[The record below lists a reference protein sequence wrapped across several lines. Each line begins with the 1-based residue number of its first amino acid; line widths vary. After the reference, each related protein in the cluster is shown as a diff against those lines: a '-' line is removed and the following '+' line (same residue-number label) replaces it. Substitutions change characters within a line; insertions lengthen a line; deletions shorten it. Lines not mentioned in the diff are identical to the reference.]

1 MESAI
6 AIVQTPT
13 EEFHRRSGF
22 KDIKNI
28 KQSEKPAFLRYCRKH
43 TSSLPSDCK
52 PWKISDIT
60 LLSHGRFAIVDTAN
74 TRLKIFTPDF
84 VHVTSKII
92 SDDSHSLTGL
102 QEDKIFVMDNTLVS
116 YYLFSEGRLSLEERF
131 ELTGMHYD
139 ILSDGNVLFL
149 IKLTTLDVRND
160 QFETLKTIDF
170 KPTLGY
176 TPDTLRF
183 DKNENI
189 IFFNC
194 DTFSIVSWDKFQ
206 AEKWRINDVDSC
218 ISIHNYG
225 LGWILVG
232 FEDVMFVDLRGRT
245 SVQFIGDPEIEDYR
259 CSVIDCERNKLFL
272 SDKRNVYEYD
282 LEVQNVMK

>member
-13 EEFHRRSGF
+13 EEFHRRSGL
-22 KDIKNI
+22 KDIRNPKH
-28 KQSEKPAFLRYCRKH
+28 SEKLTFLRYFRKY

-52 PWKISDIT
+52 PWKIADMT
-60 LLSHGRFAIVDTAN
+60 LISNGRFAIMDTAN

-84 VHVTSKII
+84 VHVTSKIL
-92 SDDSHSLTGL
+92 SDDSHSLTSL
-102 QEDKIFVMDNTLVS
+102 QGDKIFVMDNTLVS
-116 YYLFSEGRLSLEERF
+116 YYLFSKGKLSLEEKF

-139 ILSDGNVLFL
+139 IFSDGNVLFL
-149 IKLTTLDVRND
+149 IKLTTFVVKND
-160 QFETLKTIDF
+160 KFETLKTIDF

-176 TPDTLRF
+176 TPDTLMF

-194 DTFSIVSWDKFQ
+194 DTCSIVSWDKFQ
-206 AEKWRINDVDSC
+206 AEKWRLNDVDSC
-218 ISIHNYG
+218 INIHNYG
-225 LGWILVG
+225 LGWIVVG
-232 FEDVMFVDLRGRT
+232 MEEVVFVDLGGRT
-245 SVQFIGDPEIEDYR
+245 FEQCLGDPECEDYR
-259 CSVIDCERNKLFL
+259 CSVIDCERKKLFL

-282 LEVQNVMK
+282 LEIQNVMK